1 MSFCFR
7 YLYGTKYLRNL
18 KYAFKFMHWWVMIK
32 TVATDNFF
40 YILFAWLD
48 TCSYMNN
55 LLSSWAL
62 MNILWRS
69 HCLGMHVFFLFHLI
83 HVSLIFYNLQL
94 IITSDSF
101 YIGYSTT
108 NQKYLEKGEIEMHGA
123 IFCDPTSMYHTS
135 LIF

>member
-1 MSFCFR
+1 MP
-7 YLYGTKYLRNL
+7 
-18 KYAFKFMHWWVMIK
+18 
-32 TVATDNFF
+32 
-40 YILFAWLD
+40 
-48 TCSYMNN
+48 
-55 LLSSWAL
+55 
-62 MNILWRS
+62 
-69 HCLGMHVFFLFHLI
+69 FFLFHLI

-94 IITSDSF
+94 ITSDSF